1 MHKEKPI
8 VCYFVN
14 LVQISSKVD
23 NRLTDCSVH
32 RFAIQNSALI
42 IQT

>member
-1 MHKEKPI
+1 MHKEKLI

-14 LVQISSKVD
+14 LLQISSKAG
-23 NRLTDCSVH
+23 NRLIDCSTY